1 MFFGTFKSQFL
12 RGVKGNYNKI
22 LEILLRIFRYQR
34 QIHETH
40 FVSPKHKN
48 YLVLKFMTDTVRK

>member
-12 RGVKGNYNKI
+12 RSVKGNYIKI

-34 QIHETH
+34 QNHETYS
-40 FVSPKHKN
+40 VSKTQKLPGDEI
-48 YLVLKFMTDTVRK
+48 YD